1 MTRTEGK
8 FQYGPYPLEVT
19 ARVSEAMRSCMR
31 SQSSNEI
38 LINYESDVLS
48 GK

>member
-8 FQYGPYPLEVT
+8 FQYRPCPLEVT
-19 ARVSEAMRSCMR
+19 ARVSEAIRSCMR

-38 LINYESDVLS
+38 LLDYELYVLS